1 MIKQHLYLNL
11 ILYIKKQNIKN
22 KKVKL
27 NRKYLLINK
36 YKYYKNN
43 TINFFSN

>member
-27 NRKYLLINK
+27 NIKIFINK
-36 YKYYKNN
+36 
-43 TINFFSN
+43 